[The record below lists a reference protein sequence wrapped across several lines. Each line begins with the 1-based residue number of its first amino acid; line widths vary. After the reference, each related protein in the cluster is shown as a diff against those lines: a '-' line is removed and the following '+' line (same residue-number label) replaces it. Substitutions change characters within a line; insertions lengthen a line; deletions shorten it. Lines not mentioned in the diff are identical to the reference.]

1 MLEIELSKD
10 IEARL
15 AKIAD
20 ATGRSLAACAAEAIE
35 RYVES
40 PSPQR
45 ITYGER
51 IIVHMLADWVDTLAG
66 EKAAQLTRRYSGT
79 AIDACAPCTNGSS
92 IASAAD

>member
-51 IIVHMLADWVDTLAG
+51 IIVHMLARKIHRDGIGFG
-66 EKAAQLTRRYSGT
+66 ELV
-79 AIDACAPCTNGSS
+79 ILE
-92 IASAAD
+92 

>member
-35 RYVES
+35 RYVE
-40 PSPQR
+40 
-45 ITYGER
+45 
-51 IIVHMLADWVDTLAG
+51 
-66 EKAAQLTRRYSGT
+66 
-79 AIDACAPCTNGSS
+79 
-92 IASAAD
+92 